1 MAKKLIEIKNLKTFF
16 YTEAGTVKAVND
28 VSFDIYEGEVLGIVG
43 ESGSGKTQL
52 MMAITG
58 TQRIPPGVVSGSVK
72 YFGGDTPL
80 SFYPDQ
86 NAYNKKYAVYQTID
100 VNYKRKNA
108 DAFEKYGREIQEKVV
123 SYHLENGGV
132 SRFDKVKYFYSHF
145 LSETISKT
153 KLNEICARFGEIVL
167 QGVIDSPWVPGAEE
181 YLRSNPYNQKF
192 IIVTGTPQKE
202 IEYIVEKLDLM
213 DVFVSIHGTPSEK
226 QEIVKKYIEQNSS
239 GNDDLLLIGD
249 SRTDYEAAILNNISF

>member
-1 MAKKLIEIKNLKTFF
+1 MQFHQLVKNKEVIFWDFDGVIKDS
-16 YTEAGTVKAVND
+16 V
-28 VSFDIYEGEVLGIVG
+28 
-43 ESGSGKTQL
+43 
-52 MMAITG
+52 
-58 TQRIPPGVVSGSVK
+58 SVK
-72 YFGGDTPL
+72 TKAFSIL
-80 SFYPDQ
+80 
-86 NAYNKKYAVYQTID
+86 
-100 VNYKRKNA
+100 
-108 DAFEKYGREIQEKVV
+108 FEKHGRGIQEKVV

-192 IIVTGTPQKE
+192 IIVTGAPQKE

-213 DVFVSIHGTPSEK
+213 DVFVSIHGTPGIK
-226 QEIVKKYIEQNSS
+226 HEIVKKYIEQNSS
-239 GNDDLLLIGD
+239 ENDDLLLIGD
-249 SRTDYEAAILNNISF
+249 SRTDYEAAILNNISFVLRRTENNVFMHEMKGIHVINDFTNIKGISI

>member
-1 MAKKLIEIKNLKTFF
+1 MNLQKLLENKKVIFWDFDGVIKDS
-16 YTEAGTVKAVND
+16 V
-28 VSFDIYEGEVLGIVG
+28 
-43 ESGSGKTQL
+43 
-52 MMAITG
+52 
-58 TQRIPPGVVSGSVK
+58 SVK
-72 YFGGDTPL
+72 TKAFSIL
-80 SFYPDQ
+80 
-86 NAYNKKYAVYQTID
+86 
-100 VNYKRKNA
+100 
-108 DAFEKYGREIQEKVV
+108 FEKYGREIQEKVV

-249 SRTDYEAAILNNISF
+249 SRADYEAAILNNISFVLRRTEDNAFMHELKGIHVTNDFTNIKGISI